1 MVHFTYG
8 DCMVETVY
16 TGHGNKAIANVY
28 CQSCPLGTKLTNML
42 AIAKLMEYSMQIE

>member
-16 TGHGNKAIANVY
+16 TGHGNKAIDIANVY
-28 CQSCPLGTKLTNML
+28 ILPVNLVPWEQS
-42 AIAKLMEYSMQIE
+42 